1 MPYLSTRPTTHGAD
15 GETAMNDGA
24 RQTTVVVK
32 LDGLPELIVT
42 GEPWEPEFDIG
53 IDHWTVVDLDWR
65 GAHGALTP
73 EQDVAA
79 LAHSR
84 ELEDAVVEA
93 FHERRA
99 AERSARAAG

>member
-1 MPYLSTRPTTHGAD
+1 MASAS
-15 GETAMNDGA
+15 ASA

-32 LDGLPELIVT
+32 LDGLPELVVS
-42 GEPWEPEFDIG
+42 GEPWEPEPEVG
-53 IDHWTVVDLDWR
+53 ISWWVVDQLDWR
-65 GAHGALTP
+65 GAYGALTP
-73 EQDVAA
+73 EQDL
-79 LAHSR
+79 LAYEHTR

>member
-1 MPYLSTRPTTHGAD
+1 
-15 GETAMNDGA
+15 MNDGA

-42 GEPWEPEFDIG
+42 GEPWEPEPDVG
-53 IDHWTVVDLDWR
+53 IDYWTVIDLDWR

-73 EQDVAA
+73 EQDVET
-79 LAHSR
+79 LARSR

-99 AERSARAAG
+99 AERSAMAGGAL